1 MISLDDVVVGCGRDG
16 RGRSASMKGHAA
28 VPKAVDEILI
38 ERRTGLTVDVAA
50 EEEGDRPRP
59 RKWRSVYGKRRF
71 ELLLLLH
78 PSRLKAVAQS
88 SNQPRRH
95 HKEELEIP
103 VDTDGRRSLR
113 HSANPRLVCPLSLI
127 AICKINIRGSQI
139 IPH

>member
-1 MISLDDVVVGCGRDG
+1 MISQDVVVGCGRDG
-16 RGRSASMKGHAA
+16 RGRSASMKGHAAA

-38 ERRTGLTVDVAA
+38 ERRTGLTVDVA
-50 EEEGDRPRP
+50 EKEEGGRA

-78 PSRLKAVAQS
+78 PSRLKAVAPS
-88 SNQPRRH
+88 SLRQPRRH

-113 HSANPRLVCPLSLI
+113 HSL
-127 AICKINIRGSQI
+127 QI
-139 IPH
+139 PV